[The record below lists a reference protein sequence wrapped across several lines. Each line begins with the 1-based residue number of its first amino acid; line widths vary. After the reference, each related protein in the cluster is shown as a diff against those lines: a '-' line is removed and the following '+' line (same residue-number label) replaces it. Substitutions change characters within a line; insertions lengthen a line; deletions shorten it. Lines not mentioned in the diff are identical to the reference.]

1 MACRKQ
7 LTRLKAAYLK
17 RIRLDWNLPLFRDHD
32 FELEFTTPICTDPQ
46 AFVQEA
52 LSEDDA

>member
-7 LTRLKAAYLK
+7 LTRLKAPYLK
-17 RIRLDWNLPLFRDHD
+17 RILLDWNLPLFRDHD